1 MWKKHKYISVLTSE
15 VKGIILPEDI
25 GEVIKENMSFVQ
37 GIDCKTW

>member
-1 MWKKHKYISVLTSE
+1 

-37 GIDCKTW
+37 GIDCKTWWQNW